1 VARGI
6 LTKNYKELKHQD
18 SGDSLGEAIKNVTLH
33 TPISL
38 NRSNY
43 PVSLRGYIKLIQPIA
58 KVVAEIV
65 SLTDFTQR
73 FRS

>member
-1 VARGI
+1 MTSSVKRSDRRDDDVMV
-6 LTKNYKELKHQD
+6 LLVEHNQD

-43 PVSLRGYIKLIQPIA
+43 PVSLRGYIKLI
-58 KVVAEIV
+58 
-65 SLTDFTQR
+65 
-73 FRS
+73 